1 MCDLESFAFKPGNRQ
16 IQAFLLS
23 IVLLGIMKSYII
35 IIKSKSASVAFV
47 ESGGLI
53 RALPSNTDYLEM
65 LSILF

>member
-23 IVLLGIMKSYII
+23 MVLLGIMKHYII
-35 IIKSKSASVAFV
+35 IIKSKSASVALV
-47 ESGGLI
+47 GSGGLI
-53 RALPSNTDYLEM
+53 RAPQIIIILEM